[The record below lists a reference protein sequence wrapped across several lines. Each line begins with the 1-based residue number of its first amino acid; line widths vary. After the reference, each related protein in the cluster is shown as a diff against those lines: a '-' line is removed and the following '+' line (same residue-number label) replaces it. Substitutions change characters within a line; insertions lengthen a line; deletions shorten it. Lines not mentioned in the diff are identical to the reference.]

1 MSLTIS
7 SDNTGAVQEGIKESV
22 RRLQMG
28 GVSRGYP
35 VTISGVVGFNKERPV
50 NTLEASVELLG
61 PLFQGQCLEVLE

>member
-7 SDNTGAVQEGIKESV
+7 SDNTGAIQEGIKESV

-28 GVSRGYP
+28 GGSRGYP
-35 VTISGVVGFNKERPV
+35 VSILGVVGFKGRPAC
-50 NTLEASVELLG
+50 TLEASVELLG